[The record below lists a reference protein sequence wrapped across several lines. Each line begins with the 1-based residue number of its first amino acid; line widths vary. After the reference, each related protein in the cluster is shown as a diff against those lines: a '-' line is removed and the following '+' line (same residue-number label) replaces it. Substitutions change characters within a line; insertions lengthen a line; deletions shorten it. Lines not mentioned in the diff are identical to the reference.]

1 MFYAVSVKDKG
12 LQKEFIGIMS
22 ISNLS
27 EELTLVAI
35 RSFIEGFFVTIII
48 GVIRSYIIVSSS
60 SIQLSSLSLT
70 RKN

>member
-1 MFYAVSVKDKG
+1 MFHAVSVKDKG